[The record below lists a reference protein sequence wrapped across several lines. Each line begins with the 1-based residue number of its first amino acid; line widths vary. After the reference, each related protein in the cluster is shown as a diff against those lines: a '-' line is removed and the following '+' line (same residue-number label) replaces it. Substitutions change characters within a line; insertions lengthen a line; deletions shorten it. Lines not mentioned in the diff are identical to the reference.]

1 MSLTLDVAHRFE
13 GFNLELEFEARRRGV
28 TALFGPSGC
37 GKTTVINIIAG
48 LLVPKRGRV
57 QMDQRVLL
65 DTVAGINL
73 PPRHR
78 RMGYV
83 FQGARLFPHLTVK
96 GNLFYG
102 YKRAQQRLS
111 EHDCQQIIDALDI
124 VRLLE
129 RRPSSLS
136 GGERQ
141 RVAIGRALL
150 TAPACLLLDEPL
162 SGLDHKRRDDILPYL
177 ERLRDERGV
186 PMIYV
191 SHSVDEV
198 TRLADDVLVMD
209 DGALVTGGSVEE
221 VFSRIDLFPLTG
233 RFEAGAVIMAR
244 VSERL
249 LDYAVSRVTFDG
261 GSLTIPGT
269 GAAVGELIRVRIRAR
284 DVMLTTT
291 PPACDSANNVLAVE
305 IQDVRHDPGPFADVQ
320 LGCGDTR
327 LVARVTRLSLARLG
341 LTSGQ
346 RAYAVFKTVAID
358 RRTGAGVTNAAG

>member
-1 MSLTLDVAHRFE
+1 MSLTLDIAHRFE
-13 GFNLELEFEARRRGV
+13 DFRLELKFEARPRGV

-48 LLVPKRGRV
+48 LLTPRRGRV
-57 QMDQRVLL
+57 QMDERTLL
-65 DTVAGINL
+65 DTAAGIDV

-83 FQGARLFPHLTVK
+83 FQGARLFPHLSVK
-96 GNLFYG
+96 GNLLYG
-102 YKRAQQRLS
+102 FKRAQRRLS
-111 EHDCQQIIDALDI
+111 ESDCTQIIDALDI
-124 VRLLE
+124 ARLLD
-129 RRPSSLS
+129 RRPASLS

-177 ERLRDERGV
+177 ERLRDEHGV

-209 DGALVTGGSVEE
+209 DGALVAGGPVAD

-249 LDYAVSRVTFDG
+249 TDYGVSRVTFDG

-269 GAAVGELIRVRIRAR
+269 AARVGELIRVRIRAR
-284 DVMLTTT
+284 DVMLTTS
-291 PPACDSANNVLAVE
+291 PPSDYANNVLAVE

-320 LGCGDTR
+320 LGCGSTR
-327 LVARVTRLSLARLG
+327 LVARVTRLSLERLS
-341 LTSGQ
+341 LAPGQ
-346 RAYAVFKTVAID
+346 RAYALFKTVAID
-358 RRTGAGVTNAAG
+358 QRAGRSKSPDDQ

>member
-1 MSLTLDVAHRFE
+1 MSLTLDVAHRYEDFR
-13 GFNLELEFEARRRGV
+13 LAVSFEARPRGV

-37 GKTTVINIIAG
+37 GKTTVINVIAG
-48 LLVPKRGRV
+48 LLTPEHGRV
-57 QMDQRVLL
+57 QMDERVLL
-65 DTVAGINL
+65 DTAAGVNL
-73 PPRHR
+73 SPRRR

-83 FQGARLFPHLTVK
+83 FQGARLFPHLSVK

-102 YKRAQQRLS
+102 FKRARTRPS
-111 EHDCQQIIDALDI
+111 DDDCQQIIEALDI
-124 VRLLE
+124 TRLLE

-209 DGALVTGGSVEE
+209 DGAVVAAGSVTE

-233 RFEAGAVIMAR
+233 RFEAGAVIAGR
-244 VSERL
+244 VLERL
-249 LDYAVSRVTFDG
+249 QDYGLSRIEFEG
-261 GSLTIPGT
+261 GTLTIPGT
-269 GAAVGELIRVRIRAR
+269 GTAVGSTVRVRIRAR
-284 DVMLTTT
+284 DVMLSTA
-291 PPACDSANNVLAVE
+291 PPPSSVNNVLVVE
-305 IQDVRHDPGPFADVQ
+305 IQDIRRDPGPFADVQ
-320 LGCGDTR
+320 LGCGRTR
-327 LVARVTRLSLARLG
+327 LVARVTRLALARLA
-341 LTSGQ
+341 LERGQ
-346 RAYAVFKTVAID
+346 RAYAMFKTVAID
-358 RRTGAGVTNAAG
+358 QRAGSGSTKA